1 MENTIA
7 INNMNKPRLGTQTEV
22 RLSDYKFEIGQM
34 QKGGKSIYMNLCA
47 YVTHNDEISLSKH
60 FSRLNERLYHFI
72 SKSSSELFKTR
83 LNKKMPLILTHD
95 HSNLKTKD
103 VWTFF
108 NIEMTL
114 FFVDGQVIDDVRD
127 ELYLI
132 GYSLI
137 DWLED
142 EVPYLEFKSRK

>member
-7 INNMNKPRLGTQTEV
+7 IENMKVPKLGTQTQV
-22 RLSDYKFEIGQM
+22 RLNDYKFEIGQI

-47 YVTHNDEISLSKH
+47 YVTHNDDISLSKH
-60 FSRLNERLYHFI
+60 FSRLNERLSHWLD
-72 SKSSSELFKTR
+72 KSSLELFKTR
-83 LNKKMPLILTHD
+83 LNKKMPFILTHD
-95 HSNLKTKD
+95 NSELKTKD
-103 VWTFF
+103 VWSFC

-114 FFVDGQVIDDVRD
+114 FFVDGVMIDDVRD

-137 DWLED
+137 DWLEEYD
-142 EVPYLEFKSRK
+142 KLRFKSRK